1 MMRDATNWL
10 AATLLLW
17 FCALTSPCVHAA
29 SEGHTSL
36 PPLQGQWALLIGI
49 AQYQD
54 SNIPALSGPA
64 HDVAAMRE
72 VLQTRWCFPAQ
83 HIRTLQ
89 DRQATRQGILQALK
103 ALLADSAAGDDIL
116 IYYAGHGTS
125 LHDSQHHLPMPH
137 DTGALVPWDY
147 RLASADPANLIVGRS
162 DLRPLLMQME
172 AHGRKVWLVADA
184 CYSGQL
190 VRNTGDDRDPQAL
203 PARLLTMELG
213 NTARRAVQ
221 ENASASATPI
231 TPWPYRKVQMLA
243 AASAGT
249 RAVEIPPGQ
258 LARTPTR
265 DGKPHGAFTDA
276 LLRILHGELPADFNA
291 DGVLSLDEVHRAS
304 AEFMD
309 RRPYNHSAQRLPLV
323 FEDEQAL
330 GQSAVLRARNVAAQ
344 AKEGA
349 VPALRVRIAS
359 SKPPFTQALAGVP
372 HLQVVSDGKTA
383 DLVLAQNGPYWLL
396 KSEHGALL
404 SQIDSS
410 LPDARQRLRG
420 QLVQQAWVAHIG
432 GLARQY
438 RKGAV
443 PVELGPPGNSGRVK
457 IGAPVHFV
465 LRPAQ
470 DAVLVVLDVDA
481 NGKISVP
488 FPKTGAQMVARK
500 GGTRLK
506 VPDAFQG
513 DSFTVGEPI
522 GLDYQL
528 HFAFDVL
535 PEGLDALRGQEGLD
549 AEDERV
555 RVFVNGLAKLRG
567 RFGFAQTV
575 LRVEP

>member
-1 MMRDATNWL
+1 MMRGVANRL
-10 AATLLLW
+10 AATLVLLS
-17 FCALTSPCVHAA
+17 CVLTGPCVHAA
-29 SEGHTSL
+29 SEVGTPL
-36 PPLQGQWALLIGI
+36 PPLKGQWALLIGI
-49 AQYQD
+49 GQYQD
-54 SNIPALSGPA
+54 KRIPALAGPA

-72 VLQTRWCFPAQ
+72 VLQARWDFPEQ

-89 DRQATRQGILQALK
+89 DRQATRKGILQALK
-103 ALLADSAAGDDIL
+103 ALLEQSAAGDDIL

-125 LHDSQHHLPMPH
+125 QHDSARHLPMPH

-147 RLASADPANLIVGRS
+147 PYDSKDPAHLIIGRS
-162 DLRPLLMQME
+162 DLRPLLLQME
-172 AHGRKVWLVADA
+172 ERGRKVWLVADA

-190 VRNTGDDRDPQAL
+190 VRNTGDDRDPEAL
-203 PARLLTMELG
+203 PPRLITLEPG
-213 NTARRAVQ
+213 NTARRTAQ

-249 RAVEIPPGQ
+249 RAVEIPHDQ
-258 LARTPTR
+258 LRRTPTR

-309 RRPYNHSAQRLPLV
+309 NRPYNHSAQRLPLV

-330 GQSAVLRARNVAAQ
+330 GQSAVLRARNVAAK
-344 AKEGA
+344 ATGGA
-349 VPALRVRIAS
+349 APVLRLRIDS
-359 SKPPFTQALAGVP
+359 SQPLLTQALAGVP
-372 HLQVVSDGKTA
+372 HVQVVAAGKA
-383 DLVLAQNGPYWLL
+383 AELVLTQNGPYWLL
-396 KSEHGALL
+396 KSEHGGLL
-404 SQIDSS
+404 GQIDSK
-410 LPDARQRLRG
+410 LPDASQRLRG
-420 QLVQQAWVAHIG
+420 QLVQQAWVAYIG

-438 RKGAV
+438 RKGGV
-443 PVELGPPGNSGRVK
+443 PVELGPPGNSGRVA
-457 IGAPVHFV
+457 IGSPVHFV

-488 FPKTGAQMVARK
+488 FPKTGAQMALRK

-506 VPDAFQG
+506 VPDASEN

-522 GLDYQL
+522 GLDVQL
-528 HFAFDVL
+528 HFAFDVQ
-535 PEGLDALRGQEGLD
+535 PKGLDALRGQEGLD

-555 RVFVNGLAKLRG
+555 RIFVNGLAKLRG